1 MSATIPQASLD
12 LQEQITRID
21 HLIAQTQKAQFDLDK
36 GRVEITKTQ
45 FATRLAPWQIVAS
58 TASAGAA
65 LFAAGAAFVKLLG
78 M

>member
-1 MSATIPQASLD
+1 MSAAGPHSSLD

-36 GRVEITKTQ
+36 GRIEITKLQ
-45 FATRLAPWQIVAS
+45 FDMRLAPWQIVAS
-58 TASAGAA
+58 SAGAGAA

-78 M
+78 P